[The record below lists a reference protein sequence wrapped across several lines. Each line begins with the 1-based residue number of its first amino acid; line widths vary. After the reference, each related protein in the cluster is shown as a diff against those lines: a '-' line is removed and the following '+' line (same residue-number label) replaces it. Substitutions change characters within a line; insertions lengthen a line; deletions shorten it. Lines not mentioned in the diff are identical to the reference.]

1 MPKAYGV
8 KQLSFMNFEYPIPYE
23 KLKICHPT
31 QKVRLL
37 ENGDIV
43 ISSLHSDGKI
53 RVYLVNKELKE
64 DITVGGS
71 CYIVKSQK
79 VCPEYLYL
87 YLQSETA
94 DKYIF
99 YNSPFIQVTPSTINK
114 ILVLIPSDRMQ
125 ELARLTF
132 QAGHNTS
139 QPIQIDRIM
148 TNGSTWNQSDSAIR
162 SYFIENGLIECVI
175 ALPAR
180 LFAGTAIAT
189 SMIVF
194 SRNNKG
200 VRLVDASE
208 LFVEG
213 RRVNEL
219 SYENISLIINA
230 TKNDSDISMYV
241 SAEQLRDNDYV
252 LSMNRYIVHDV
263 ADGMAFGD
271 VIKRIT
277 RGAQLNAKALD
288 EITTT
293 VPTDMQYLMLANIKN
308 GLIDKELPYLKS
320 IDKKNDKYCLSNH
333 CLILSK
339 NGYPYKIAVAEV
351 KEGQRILGNGNLYII
366 ELDEEKAD
374 PYYLA
379 AFFGSE
385 QGTAAL
391 RSITVGATIPN
402 IGVEQL
408 TKLVIPIPPLE
419 KQKEIAD
426 KYKTVK
432 DEITMLQLKL
442 EKAKNRMAHIIE

>member
-53 RVYLVNKELKE
+53 RVYLVNKQPKK

-99 YNSPFIQVTPSTINK
+99 YNSPFIQVTPSTINE
-114 ILVLIPSDRMQ
+114 IPVSIPSDRMQ

-139 QPIQIDRIM
+139 QPIQINRIM

-432 DEITMLQLKL
+432 DEITCFS
-442 EKAKNRMAHIIE
+442 

>member
-1 MPKAYGV
+1 M
-8 KQLSFMNFEYPIPYE
+8 
-23 KLKICHPT
+23 
-31 QKVRLL
+31 
-37 ENGDIV
+37 
-43 ISSLHSDGKI
+43 
-53 RVYLVNKELKE
+53 
-64 DITVGGS
+64 
-71 CYIVKSQK
+71 YI
-79 VCPEYLYL
+79 
-87 YLQSETA
+87 
-94 DKYIF
+94 
-99 YNSPFIQVTPSTINK
+99 
-114 ILVLIPSDRMQ
+114 
-125 ELARLTF
+125 
-132 QAGHNTS
+132 
-139 QPIQIDRIM
+139 
-148 TNGSTWNQSDSAIR
+148 
-162 SYFIENGLIECVI
+162 
-175 ALPAR
+175 
-180 LFAGTAIAT
+180 
-189 SMIVF
+189 
-194 SRNNKG
+194 
-200 VRLVDASE
+200 
-208 LFVEG
+208 
-213 RRVNEL
+213 
-219 SYENISLIINA
+219 
-230 TKNDSDISMYV
+230 
-241 SAEQLRDNDYV
+241 SAEQLQDNDYV

-293 VPTDMQYLMLANIKN
+293 APTDMQYLMLA
-308 GLIDKELPYLKS
+308 YLQS
-320 IDKKNDKYCLSNH
+320 IDKKNDKYCLSNQ

-432 DEITMLQLKL
+432 DEIIMLQLKL
-442 EKAKNRMAHIIE
+442 EKAKNRMAHIIEEGGI